1 MNDKMNIF
9 LRDGLKLNLGCEQ
22 DTKEDFVNIDYE
34 KKQGVCLDIVANLA
48 CGIPIKDNIALFVY
62 SSHMIEH
69 LHWNDAVL
77 FLRECHRCL
86 KFGGQLRLLFPNFK
100 KIMEAYIN
108 NDHDFFIDIFD
119 YLNKDYLYYQ
129 SMVDD
134 PKKAIKGR
142 ENNMP
147 PFWHYSDS
155 INDRKKV
162 VLRARKYNHLIECVD
177 WFVHQY
183 GEHIA
188 LYDDVSIEQLLKN
201 VGFSEVKQSDYDST
215 IDASNPIRIKT
226 TSYITAIKQ

>member
-9 LRDGLKLNLGCEQ
+9 LRDGLKLNLGCGQ

-100 KIMEAYIN
+100 KIVQQN
-108 NDHDFFIDIFD
+108 
-119 YLNKDYLYYQ
+119 
-129 SMVDD
+129 
-134 PKKAIKGR
+134 
-142 ENNMP
+142 
-147 PFWHYSDS
+147 
-155 INDRKKV
+155 
-162 VLRARKYNHLIECVD
+162 
-177 WFVHQY
+177 
-183 GEHIA
+183 
-188 LYDDVSIEQLLKN
+188 
-201 VGFSEVKQSDYDST
+201 
-215 IDASNPIRIKT
+215 
-226 TSYITAIKQ
+226 